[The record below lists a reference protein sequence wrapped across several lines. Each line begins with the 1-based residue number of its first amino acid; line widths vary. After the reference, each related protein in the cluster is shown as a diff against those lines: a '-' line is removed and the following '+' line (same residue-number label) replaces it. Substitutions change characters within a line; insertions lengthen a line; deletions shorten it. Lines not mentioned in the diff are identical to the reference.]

1 MIFKSRVERGEI
13 TLLKSLHARMDLTDE
28 EKRYFL
34 NLKKGFDGEVMFDAL
49 TVKLQSDC
57 LILNDL
63 LLEVGGGRFQID
75 TLIIHERLY
84 IFEVK
89 NYEGNCY
96 FEDGHFYSSSGGV
109 LKNALNQL
117 NRCETLLRQLLQK
130 HGFKFSTEGQVVFIN
145 PEFFLYQAPRH
156 EPIVYPPQLNQLM
169 KKLNSLPGKLNGKHL
184 KLAELLVSLHITED
198 PYSRI
203 RHYEYGQ
210 MRKGVLCPVCQSF
223 MERSGGKILICPSCG
238 REEFVDA
245 AVLRSV
251 EELRFLFPEM
261 RVTTSLVME
270 WCVVIGSKEII
281 RRILNQNYKS
291 VGSGR
296 WFYYV

>member
-1 MIFKSRVERGEI
+1 MIFKSRFERGEI
-13 TLLKSLHARMDLTDE
+13 TLLKSLNARMDLTDE
-28 EKRYFL
+28 EKKNFMF
-34 NLKKGFDGEVMFDAL
+34 LKKGFDGELMFDAL

-57 LILNDL
+57 LVLNDL

-75 TLIIHERLY
+75 TLIIHEKLY

-96 FEDGHFYSSSGGV
+96 FESGNFYSSSGVV

-156 EPIVYPPQLNQLM
+156 EPIVYTPQLNQLM

-198 PYSRI
+198 SYSRV
-203 RHYEYGQ
+203 RHYGFGQ
-210 MRKGVLCPVCQSF
+210 LRKGVLCPVCQSF
-223 MERSGGKILICPSCG
+223 MERSGLKILVCPSC
-238 REEFVDA
+238 RLEESVDA

-261 RVTTSLVME
+261 RVTTRVVEE
-270 WCVVIGSKEII
+270 WCGGICSPKALG
-281 RRILNQNYKS
+281 RILRLRYKAIS
-291 VGSGR
+291 YRR
-296 WFYYV
+296 WVYFE